1 VHRSVLRRSQRS
13 PEAGLT
19 IVEVLVASAILA
31 VVVSAVLTTTY
42 SGLRLQATSRERA
55 TATYWAEHLME
66 QARNQAYE
74 SIGLTDTSAE
84 VAAAMAGVPAGDLDN
99 PDLRLRRSAA
109 GNCLEF
115 NTGTS
120 ASPAWERLVLADWHS
135 SPASASSCS
144 LEAVD
149 DDFHLEH
156 AGVDNDYVAA
166 GTPAVTY
173 RGWVFVTWAAVH
185 GTSAW
190 YKRVTVVVRFPAP
203 TGGISRLVQ
212 TSSTFSLGY
221 VPATP
226 AAATTTTPIPTTT
239 IVLPTTTTP
248 TTLPACPPKAGDS
261 RAPTGS
267 IDLAGGAGY
276 TNQLTVDVTN
286 SVTDPAGGSGM
297 ATMAFSNGSAGGPF
311 LPVPPAVYAAL
322 YSGWPIPAGD
332 GPKTVWGRF
341 ADCNGNATVLADT
354 VTLDQTLPPSPTLS
368 GSVGRK
374 KVTLSWTAVTD
385 PGSSASGLLGYRVY
399 RADKGAATPLATVAA
414 GTTSYTDNS
423 LTSGRPY
430 TYWVTAVDRAGNQ
443 SQPESNHYTGTPT

>member
-1 VHRSVLRRSQRS
+1 VHRSVHRRSERS
-13 PEAGLT
+13 AEAGLT
-19 IVEVLVASAILA
+19 VVEVLVASAILV
-31 VVVSAVLTTTY
+31 VVVSAVLATTY
-42 SGLRLQATSRERA
+42 SGLRLQATSRERS

-74 SIGLTDTSAE
+74 QIGLTDTSAAID
-84 VAAAMAGVPAGDLDN
+84 AAPAGVPAGDLDN
-99 PDLRLRRSAA
+99 PDLRLRRSTAD
-109 GNCLEF
+109 NCLEF

-135 SPASASSCS
+135 SPAAASNCT

-149 DDFHLEH
+149 NNFHLRH
-156 AGVDNDYVAA
+156 AGGSNDYVAA

-173 RGWVFVTWAAVH
+173 RGWVFVTWATVQ

-190 YKRVTVVVRFPAP
+190 YKRVTVVVRYPSP
-203 TGGISRLVQ
+203 TGGVSRLVQ

-226 AAATTTTPIPTTT
+226 AATTTTTPAPTTT
-239 IVLPTTTTP
+239 VASPTTTS
-248 TTLPACPPKAGDS
+248 TTVPACPPEPGDTT
-261 RAPTGS
+261 APTGS
-267 IDLAGGAGY
+267 INLAGGASY
-276 TNQLTVDVTN
+276 TNQLTVNVN
-286 SVTDPAGGSGM
+286 SSVTDPGGGSGM
-297 ATMAFSNGSAGGPF
+297 ATMAFSNSGAGGPF
-311 LPVPPAVYAAL
+311 LPVPPAAYASL

-341 ADCNGNATVLADT
+341 ADCNGNATVLSDT
-354 VTLDQTLPPSPTLS
+354 VTLDQTRPPSPTLS
-368 GSVGRK
+368 GSVANK

-385 PGSSASGLLGYRVY
+385 PGSSASGLLSYYVFRG
-399 RADKGAATPLATVAA
+399 DKGAATPLDTVPA
-414 GTTSYTDNS
+414 GTTDYTDNQ
-423 LTSGRPY
+423 LTSGTPY